1 MKADVSISNGINLRF
16 LCAAYG
22 SLYLLSSLSLVR
34 LCGLL
39 FLSASKIMPIC
50 EGVEKSYLL
59 QCYKVHYFQ
68 NAYIFASELAGGIM
82 QGLNVTYL
90 IHLVCSKMRLLASQ
104 DRRGP
109 SGMAIILKGRIKG
122 SGGARAIAGIN
133 ALSIASFSSRILD
146 VGYVSSL
153 TTLGLIGIKVGTIM

>member
-1 MKADVSISNGINLRF
+1 MITNGINLRF
-16 LCAAYG
+16 LCATYG

-39 FLSASKIMPIC
+39 FLSASKIIPIC

-59 QCYKVHYFQ
+59 QCYKVRYFQ
-68 NAYIFASELAGGIM
+68 NAYIFASELAGGLM

-90 IHLVCSKMRLLASQ
+90 IHLVCSKMRFLAAS
-104 DRRGP
+104 DRRAP
-109 SGMAIILKGRIKG
+109 SGVALILKGRIKG
-122 SGGARAIAGIN
+122 SGGARAIAGLN

-153 TTLGLIGIKVGTIM
+153 STLGLIGVKVGTIM